1 MTNAES
7 PSASGQEL
15 PVSPRE
21 KWRGKLKL
29 HSFLVYF
36 YLWAIAINQ
45 LVRGVLLLERQEP
58 SEIFRLYPKLTVLN
72 SVTGALMIV
81 WCLGLA
87 VSAVRLAHFFSLLG
101 ESFPIDLLLSVVT
114 LGIVAAY
121 YDARKE
127 LFEASEA
134 LTKDEGENK

>member
-7 PSASGQEL
+7 PGASGQEL

-36 YLWAIAINQ
+36 YLWAIAIYK
-45 LVRGVLLLERQEP
+45 LVGGVSLLERQEP

-87 VSAVRLAHFFSLLG
+87 VSAVRLARFFCIAWRKLSHRSVAKRRHPRHRRSLLRRPQG
-101 ESFPIDLLLSVVT
+101 AV
-114 LGIVAAY
+114 
-121 YDARKE
+121 
-127 LFEASEA
+127 
-134 LTKDEGENK
+134 